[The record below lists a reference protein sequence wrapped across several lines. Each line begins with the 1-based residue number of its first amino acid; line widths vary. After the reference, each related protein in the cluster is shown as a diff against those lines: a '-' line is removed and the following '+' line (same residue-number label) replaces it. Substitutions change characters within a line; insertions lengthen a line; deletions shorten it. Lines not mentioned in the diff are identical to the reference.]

1 MGRGRDQARPPRAL
15 DIVPKPRPSSRLVG
29 ERVRRIDG
37 PAKVRGSLI
46 FPSDVDAGGM
56 LECRPV
62 LAPVPHAELLGI
74 RADAALQVPGVVA
87 VLTHRDV
94 PGPNR
99 YGYRSD
105 HPVLCDDK
113 VRYTGD
119 MVAVV
124 VGETAKAAARG
135 AERIDVLYRPLPI
148 VSEPEKALS
157 DGSEPVQDGGNVLH
171 EVHHAQGDVA
181 EVFGEPGVVTVEHTF
196 GLQMMD
202 HAFLET
208 EAGAAFPQDGGVR
221 IVSGGQNAYADQ
233 AEVARC
239 LNLPLEKVQVIQSYT
254 GGAFGGKGD
263 ITVEI
268 VVALA
273 ALKTGRPCRMVWS
286 RQEHF
291 RAGVKRH
298 PAKIRLRLAA
308 NRTGALRALEAWIL
322 ADTGAYAVFGDAI
335 LELMVENIT
344 GPYRISNTKV
354 DAWSV
359 HTNNGVGGA
368 FRGFGATQAC
378 FALESAMSE
387 LAGALGQD
395 EIEFRLRNVISL
407 GDRSGVG
414 HEIVRSVG
422 VSKALE
428 AAARHPAWS
437 RRRNGDRAS
446 GPVRRGVGVALA
458 MKGYGLGI
466 GDAPDY
472 GAAELELTGDGRILL
487 STSVAD
493 IGQGSYTALA
503 QMAGEVIGCNFD
515 LFDVRGGDTFE
526 TLDSGTT
533 AASRVTYAAGRAV
546 VAAAEAFAERLKA
559 VGAEALGVSPRE
571 VEVRGDVLTV
581 ADTGKMVRFADLE
594 PRNSLLPTASARLRV
609 PFSDRPASGALAH
622 PHVLYSSNVQ
632 IAQVAVDTETGEV
645 TVEHVVTFPEVGK
658 VVNPLGLEG
667 QCEGGVAQ
675 GVGYALMEQVV
686 VREGVLMNANL
697 TTYPVPT
704 VADVP
709 TVETIP
715 VEVPEETGPFGA
727 KGAGENAT
735 LPTAPAIVNAIAD
748 AIGVRFVSLP
758 VTPEEV
764 LSALEA

>member
-1 MGRGRDQARPPRAL
+1 
-15 DIVPKPRPSSRLVG
+15 
-29 ERVRRIDG
+29 
-37 PAKVRGSLI
+37 VRGSLT
-46 FPSDVDAGGM
+46 FPSDIDAEGI

-62 LAPVPHAELLGI
+62 LAPFPHAELLGI
-74 RADAALQVPGVVA
+74 HISAALQVPGVVA

-99 YGYRSD
+99 YGYRRD

-113 VRYTGD
+113 TRYTGD
-119 MVAVV
+119 MVAIV
-124 VGETAKAAARG
+124 VGETAEAVERG
-135 AERIDVLYRPLPI
+135 VERVQVLYRPLPV
-148 VSEPEKALS
+148 VSDAEQALNPA
-157 DGSEPVQDGGNVLH
+157 SERVHDEGNILH
-171 EVHHAQGDVA
+171 EVHYAQGNVA
-181 EVFGEPGVVTVEHTF
+181 EVFGESGVVTVEHTYE
-196 GLQMMD
+196 LQMMD

-208 EAGAAFPQDGGVR
+208 EAGVAFPQDGGVR
-221 IVSGGQNAYADQ
+221 IISGGQNAYADR

-239 LNLPLEKVQVIQSYT
+239 LNLPLDKVQVIQSYT

-273 ALKTGRPCRMVWS
+273 ALRTERPCRMVWS
-286 RQEHF
+286 RREHF
-291 RAGVKRH
+291 LAGVKRH
-298 PAKIRLRLAA
+298 PAKIRLKLAA
-308 NRTGALRALEAWIL
+308 TRDGELRALEARIL

-344 GPYRISNTKV
+344 GPYRIPHTKI

-378 FALESAMSE
+378 FALESTISD
-387 LAGALGQD
+387 LARALGQD
-395 EIEFRLRNVISL
+395 AIEFRIGNVIAL

-414 HEIVRSVG
+414 HQIVRPIG
-422 VSKALE
+422 AGKALE
-428 AAARHPAWS
+428 AAVRHPAWS
-437 RRRNGDRAS
+437 GRHS
-446 GPVRRGVGVALA
+446 GGRTSGSVRRGVGVALA

-472 GAAELELTGDGRILL
+472 GAAELEMKENGRILL

-493 IGQGSYTALA
+493 MGQGSYTALA
-503 QMAGEVIGCNFD
+503 QIAAEVIGCD
-515 LFDVRGGDTFE
+515 IDQIDVQGGDTFE

-546 VAAAEAFAERLKA
+546 VAAAEPFAARLRA
-559 VGAEALGVSPRE
+559 AGAQFLGVSPAE
-571 VEVRGDVLTV
+571 VEVRGHSLTV
-581 ADTGKMVRFADLE
+581 AGTETMMSFDELGSRLSV
-594 PRNSLLPTASARLRV
+594 LPSGSVRLRV
-609 PFSDRPASGALAH
+609 PFSEGPTSGALAH

-632 IAQVAVDTETGEV
+632 IAQVAVDTDTGEV
-645 TVEHVVTFPEVGK
+645 MVEHVVTFPEVGR
-658 VVNPLGLEG
+658 VINPLGLEG
-667 QCEGGVAQ
+667 QCEGGIAQ
-675 GVGYALMEQVV
+675 GVGYALLEEVV
-686 VREGVLMNANL
+686 VREGVIANADL
-697 TTYPVPT
+697 TTYPIPT
-704 VADVP
+704 AADVP

-715 VEVPEETGPFGA
+715 VETPEETGPFGA

-735 LPTAPAIVNAIAD
+735 LPTAPAIVNGIAD
-748 AIGVRFVSLP
+748 AIGIRFTSLP

-764 LSALEA
+764 LSALEV